1 MEYYA
6 KPNKTIEEHNQDLQ
20 CARELLWKLGYIK
33 SQEENKIVHEAIEH
47 HDLGKKNEYFQR
59 RVLSLKKKKFNPEM
73 EVEHNVLSIYMIN
86 PKNYSKEEY
95 ESILYAVL
103 FHHHY
108 SDVVVTIDERKKDI
122 ARLLEGFSSYRLPMG
137 FKIANLHTLK
147 NQKLL
152 GFLMKCDY
160 AASGNY
166 QIEYPNDFLEEK
178 LERWRTS
185 HSGFSWNPL
194 QEFCYEYR
202 MENIIAIADTGM
214 GKTEAALRWIGN
226 DKAFF
231 TLPIRTAINAI
242 YDRVSRDILHYE
254 NLEERLSLLH
264 SSALEYYSKNLKD
277 HELDIFDYHY
287 RGKHLSLPLTICTAD
302 QIFNFVLKYKGY
314 EMKLA
319 TLSYSKIVLDEIQM
333 YDPNLLAA
341 IILGMK
347 TILELGGKIG
357 IVTATFPP
365 IVEYLMKKEIPD
377 FSFQKEVFT
386 SEDKIRHHVLTYEK
400 RMGVDEITELFLK
413 NRALGK
419 SNKILVVCNTI
430 KDAQK
435 LYEHLLEKEELKEAL
450 FMLHSRFIKEDRA
463 KKEKEILSFGKTD
476 YIGEGIWISTQLV
489 EASLDIDFDYL
500 FTELQDLSSLFQRF
514 GRCNRKGTKSVEEA
528 NCFVYLETEEG
539 YLKEKDSS
547 YGFIDKV
554 LHTLSKEA
562 LIGYH
567 GQISEKRKMKLVEE
581 YLSYE
586 KLENSS
592 FLDEF
597 EKAIKEYKNVLN
609 VNKNEVSDLTRLRDI
624 QNTTIIPFP
633 VFQEYE
639 EEIRELEE
647 KLQKDEI
654 SKEEKIHL
662 REEMLKYTVDVPTY
676 MLRDYE
682 KALKSGNVDF
692 MPVSPVKI
700 SQYDK
705 IVILES
711 LYDEMRG
718 FQAKKFIE
726 KNITFEFM

>member
-59 RVLSLKKKKFNPEM
+59 RVLSQKKKKFNPEM

-264 SSALEYYSKNLKD
+264 SSALEYYAKNLKD
-277 HELDIFDYHY
+277 HELDIFDYHH

-609 VNKNEVSDLTRLRDI
+609 VIKT
-624 QNTTIIPFP
+624 
-633 VFQEYE
+633 
-639 EEIRELEE
+639 
-647 KLQKDEI
+647 KLVILQ
-654 SKEEKIHL
+654 
-662 REEMLKYTVDVPTY
+662 
-676 MLRDYE
+676 DYE
-682 KALKSGNVDF
+682 IFKILPSSPFLYFKS
-692 MPVSPVKI
+692 MK
-700 SQYDK
+700 
-705 IVILES
+705 
-711 LYDEMRG
+711 
-718 FQAKKFIE
+718 KKFE
-726 KNITFEFM
+726 S

>member
-166 QIEYPNDFLEEK
+166 QIEYPNDFSEEK

-264 SSALEYYSKNLKD
+264 SSALEYYAKNLKD
-277 HELDIFDYHY
+277 HELDIFDYHH
-287 RGKHLSLPLTICTAD
+287 RGKHLFLPLTICTAD

-419 SNKILVVCNTI
+419 SNKI
-430 KDAQK
+430 
-435 LYEHLLEKEELKEAL
+435 
-450 FMLHSRFIKEDRA
+450 F
-463 KKEKEILSFGKTD
+463 
-476 YIGEGIWISTQLV
+476 
-489 EASLDIDFDYL
+489 
-500 FTELQDLSSLFQRF
+500 
-514 GRCNRKGTKSVEEA
+514 
-528 NCFVYLETEEG
+528 
-539 YLKEKDSS
+539 
-547 YGFIDKV
+547 
-554 LHTLSKEA
+554 
-562 LIGYH
+562 
-567 GQISEKRKMKLVEE
+567 
-581 YLSYE
+581 
-586 KLENSS
+586 
-592 FLDEF
+592 
-597 EKAIKEYKNVLN
+597 
-609 VNKNEVSDLTRLRDI
+609 
-624 QNTTIIPFP
+624 
-633 VFQEYE
+633 
-639 EEIRELEE
+639 
-647 KLQKDEI
+647 
-654 SKEEKIHL
+654 
-662 REEMLKYTVDVPTY
+662 
-676 MLRDYE
+676 
-682 KALKSGNVDF
+682 SG
-692 MPVSPVKI
+692 
-700 SQYDK
+700 
-705 IVILES
+705 L
-711 LYDEMRG
+711 
-718 FQAKKFIE
+718 
-726 KNITFEFM
+726 

>member
-166 QIEYPNDFLEEK
+166 QIEYPNDFSEEK

-264 SSALEYYSKNLKD
+264 SSALEYYAKNLKD
-277 HELDIFDYHY
+277 HELDIFDYHH
-287 RGKHLSLPLTICTAD
+287 RGKHLFLPLTICTAD

-647 KLQKDEI
+647 KLQKAEI
-654 SKEEKIHL
+654 PKEEKIHL
-662 REEMLKYTVDVPTY
+662 REEMLKYTVEVPTY

>member
-47 HDLGKKNEYFQR
+47 HDLGKKNEYFQL
-59 RVLSLKKKKFNPEM
+59 RVLSQKKKKFNPEM

-264 SSALEYYSKNLKD
+264 SSALEYYAKNLKD
-277 HELDIFDYHY
+277 HELDIFDYHH

-302 QIFNFVLKYKGY
+302 
-314 EMKLA
+314 
-319 TLSYSKIVLDEIQM
+319 
-333 YDPNLLAA
+333 
-341 IILGMK
+341 
-347 TILELGGKIG
+347 
-357 IVTATFPP
+357 
-365 IVEYLMKKEIPD
+365 
-377 FSFQKEVFT
+377 
-386 SEDKIRHHVLTYEK
+386 
-400 RMGVDEITELFLK
+400 
-413 NRALGK
+413 
-419 SNKILVVCNTI
+419 
-430 KDAQK
+430 
-435 LYEHLLEKEELKEAL
+435 
-450 FMLHSRFIKEDRA
+450 
-463 KKEKEILSFGKTD
+463 
-476 YIGEGIWISTQLV
+476 
-489 EASLDIDFDYL
+489 
-500 FTELQDLSSLFQRF
+500 
-514 GRCNRKGTKSVEEA
+514 
-528 NCFVYLETEEG
+528 
-539 YLKEKDSS
+539 
-547 YGFIDKV
+547 
-554 LHTLSKEA
+554 
-562 LIGYH
+562 
-567 GQISEKRKMKLVEE
+567 
-581 YLSYE
+581 
-586 KLENSS
+586 
-592 FLDEF
+592 
-597 EKAIKEYKNVLN
+597 
-609 VNKNEVSDLTRLRDI
+609 
-624 QNTTIIPFP
+624 
-633 VFQEYE
+633 
-639 EEIRELEE
+639 
-647 KLQKDEI
+647 
-654 SKEEKIHL
+654 
-662 REEMLKYTVDVPTY
+662 
-676 MLRDYE
+676 
-682 KALKSGNVDF
+682 
-692 MPVSPVKI
+692 
-700 SQYDK
+700 
-705 IVILES
+705 
-711 LYDEMRG
+711 
-718 FQAKKFIE
+718 
-726 KNITFEFM
+726 